1 MSLGKNQE
9 GFTLI
14 ELLIAT
20 LIMALGFIAF
30 AEMQFLSL
38 LLKQRAELGSTATN
52 AIQFISDRDMAEVKR
67 IYLLNSNTR
76 MDFQAGRLTILD
88 LPLPY
93 CDGGATSVCGAC
105 PCDPLEAITPNPD
118 NGVTKTTCAAIDRHN
133 LDPNNITFRTTKA
146 DCQTDGD
153 TILAANRSVLYIV
166 KKAETEVDDIIIPNT
181 VEVKLTYA
189 IKTSPQFDD
198 TDITSVLIRDSIA
211 SQSFGVTAHVDN
223 YSDLIPGPGWDEVR
237 IPHVP

>member
-20 LIMALGFIAF
+20 LIMSIGFIAF

-38 LLKQRAELGSTATN
+38 LQKQRAELGSTATN
-52 AIQFISDRDMAEVKR
+52 AIQFISDRDMAEAKR

-76 MDFQAGRLTILD
+76 MDAQAGRTLD
-88 LPLPY
+88 LSY
-93 CDGGATSVCGAC
+93 CDGGGTSVCDAC
-105 PCDPLEAITPNPD
+105 PCDPLEALTPNPD
-118 NGVTKTTCAAIDRHN
+118 DGVNETTCAAVTSHN
-133 LDPNNITFRTTKA
+133 FDPTNITFRNTKA
-146 DCQTDGD
+146 LCQAD
-153 TILAANRSVLYIV
+153 AAALPANSSPIYIV
-166 KKAETEVDDIIIPNT
+166 KEAETIVVDNPAPAPDGVSVT
-181 VEVKLTYA
+181 LTYA

-198 TDITSVLIRDSIA
+198 TDIISVLIRDSIA

-223 YSDLIPGPGWDEVR
+223 YSDLIAGWNLVR

>member
-14 ELLIAT
+14 ELLVAT

-76 MDFQAGRLTILD
+76 MDAQAGRVLD
-88 LPLPY
+88 LSY
-93 CDGGATSVCGAC
+93 CDGSATSVCGAC

-118 NGVTKTTCAAIDRHN
+118 DGVNETTCAAVTSHN
-133 LDPNNITFRTTKA
+133 FDPTNITFRNTKA
-146 DCQTDGD
+146 LCQAD
-153 TILAANRSVLYIV
+153 AAALPPNSSPLYIV
-166 KKAETEVDDIIIPNT
+166 KEAMTDIDAAVIPSI
-181 VEVKLTYA
+181 VEVQITYA

-211 SQSFGVTAHVDN
+211 SQSFEVTAHVDN
-223 YSDLIPGPGWDEVR
+223 YSDLIPGWTTVR

>member
-52 AIQFISDRDMAEVKR
+52 AIQFISDRDMAEAKR

-76 MDFQAGRLTILD
+76 MDANAGRLLD
-88 LPLPY
+88 LSY
-93 CDGGATSVCGAC
+93 CDGSATSVCGAC
-105 PCDPLEAITPNPD
+105 PCDPLEAITPTPD
-118 NGVTKTTCAAIDRHN
+118 DGVNETTCAAVTSHN
-133 LDPNNITFRTTKA
+133 FDPTNITFRNTKA
-146 DCQTDGD
+146 LCQAD
-153 TILAANRSVLYIV
+153 AAALPPNSSPLYIV
-166 KKAETEVDDIIIPNT
+166 KEAMTDIDAAVIPSI
-181 VEVKLTYA
+181 VEVQITYA

-223 YSDLIPGPGWDEVR
+223 YSDLIPGWTTVR

>member
-9 GFTLI
+9 GFSLL

-20 LIMALGFIAF
+20 LIMALGFMAF
-30 AEMQFLSL
+30 AEVQFLSL
-38 LLKQRAELGSTATN
+38 LQKQRAELGSTATN

-76 MDFQAGRLTILD
+76 MDAQAGRALD
-88 LPLPY
+88 LSY
-93 CDGGATSVCGAC
+93 CDGSATSVCGVC
-105 PCDPLEAITPNPD
+105 PCDPLEALTPNPG
-118 NGVTKTTCAAIDRHN
+118 NGVDETTCAVVTSHN
-133 LDPNNITFRTTKA
+133 FDPNNITFRNTKA
-146 DCQTDGD
+146 LC
-153 TILAANRSVLYIV
+153 LADAAALPANSSPIYIV
-166 KKAETEVDDIIIPNT
+166 KKAETIVVDNPAPAPDGVT
-181 VEVKLTYA
+181 VTLTYA

-211 SQSFGVTAHVDN
+211 SQSFGVTAHEDN
-223 YSDLIPGPGWDEVR
+223 YSDLIPGWNLVR

>member
-9 GFTLI
+9 GFSFL

-20 LIMALGFIAF
+20 LIMSIGFIAF

-52 AIQFISDRDMAEVKR
+52 AIQFISDRDIAEVKR

-76 MDFQAGRLTILD
+76 MDAQAGRVLD
-88 LPLPY
+88 LNY
-93 CDGGATSVCGAC
+93 CNGSATSVCDAC
-105 PCDPLEAITPNPD
+105 PCDPLEALTPNPD
-118 NGVTKTTCAAIDRHN
+118 DGVNETTCAAIDRHN
-133 LDPNNITFRTTKA
+133 FDPTNITFRTTKA
-146 DCQTDGD
+146 DCQDDGD

-166 KKAETEVDDIIIPNT
+166 KEATTTVDAAVIPNI
-181 VEVKLTYA
+181 VEVQITYA

-198 TDITSVLIRDSIA
+198 TDIISVLIRDSIA

-223 YSDLIPGPGWDEVR
+223 YSDLIPGWDPVR

>member
-20 LIMALGFIAF
+20 LIMSIGFIAF

-38 LLKQRAELGSTATN
+38 LQKQRAELGSTATN
-52 AIQFISDRDMAEVKR
+52 AIQFISDRDMAEAKR

-76 MDFQAGRLTILD
+76 MDANAGRLLD
-88 LPLPY
+88 LSY
-93 CDGGATSVCGAC
+93 CDGSATSVCGAC

-118 NGVTKTTCAAIDRHN
+118 NGVTETTCAAIDRHN
-133 LDPNNITFRTTKA
+133 FDPTNITFRTTKA
-146 DCQTDGD
+146 DCQDDGD

-166 KKAETEVDDIIIPNT
+166 KKAETDVDAAVIPNI
-181 VEVKLTYA
+181 VEVQITYA

-198 TDITSVLIRDSIA
+198 TDIISVLIRDSIA

-223 YSDLIPGPGWDEVR
+223 YSDLIPGWDPVR

>member
-20 LIMALGFIAF
+20 LIMSIGFIAF

-52 AIQFISDRDMAEVKR
+52 AIQFISDRDIAEVKR

-76 MDFQAGRLTILD
+76 MDAQAGRALD
-88 LPLPY
+88 LSY
-93 CDGGATSVCGAC
+93 CDGTSANPVCGVC

-118 NGVTKTTCAAIDRHN
+118 NLPETTCAAIDRHN
-133 LDPNNITFRTTKA
+133 FDPTNITFRTTKA
-146 DCQTDGD
+146 LCLTD
-153 TILAANRSVLYIV
+153 AAALPANSSPLYVV
-166 KKAETEVDDIIIPNT
+166 KKAEPPEIVIPNI
-181 VEVKLTYA
+181 VEVQITYA

-211 SQSFGVTAHVDN
+211 SQSFEVTAHVDN
-223 YSDLIPGPGWDEVR
+223 YSDLIAGWTTVR

>member
-76 MDFQAGRLTILD
+76 MDAQAGRVLD
-88 LPLPY
+88 LSY
-93 CDGGATSVCGAC
+93 CDGSATSVCGAC

-118 NGVTKTTCAAIDRHN
+118 DGVNETTCAAIDRQHF
-133 LDPNNITFRTTKA
+133 DPTNITFRNTKA
-146 DCQTDGD
+146 LCQED
-153 TILAANRSVLYIV
+153 AAGPPAISSPLYIV
-166 KKAETEVDDIIIPNT
+166 KKAETEVDEIVIPNI

-223 YSDLIPGPGWDEVR
+223 YSDLIPEPGWDEVR

>member
-9 GFTLI
+9 GFSLL

-20 LIMALGFIAF
+20 LIMALGFMGF

-38 LLKQRAELGSTATN
+38 LQKQRAELGSTATN
-52 AIQFISDRDMAEVKR
+52 AIQFISDRDIAEVKR

-76 MDFQAGRLTILD
+76 MDAQAGRVLD
-88 LPLPY
+88 LSY

-118 NGVTKTTCAAIDRHN
+118 NLPETTCAAIDRHN
-133 LDPNNITFRTTKA
+133 FDPTNITFRTTKA
-146 DCQTDGD
+146 LCLTD
-153 TILAANRSVLYIV
+153 AAALPANSSPLYVV
-166 KKAETEVDDIIIPNT
+166 KKAEPPEIVIPNI
-181 VEVKLTYA
+181 VEVQITYA

-211 SQSFGVTAHVDN
+211 SQSFGVTAHEDD
-223 YSDLIPGPGWDEVR
+223 YSDLIPGWNLVR

>member
-9 GFTLI
+9 GFSLI

-20 LIMALGFIAF
+20 LIMALGFMAF

-38 LLKQRAELGSTATN
+38 LQKQRAELGSTATN

-76 MDFQAGRLTILD
+76 LDAQAGRALELS
-88 LPLPY
+88 Y
-93 CDGGATSVCGAC
+93 CDGSANSVCGAC

-118 NGVTKTTCAAIDRHN
+118 NGVTETTCAAIDRQHF
-133 LDPNNITFRTTKA
+133 DPTNITFRNTKA
-146 DCQTDGD
+146 LC
-153 TILAANRSVLYIV
+153 LADAAALPANSSPIYIV
-166 KKAETEVDDIIIPNT
+166 KEAETIVVDNPAPAPDG
-181 VEVKLTYA
+181 VSVALTYA

-211 SQSFGVTAHVDN
+211 SQSFEVTAHEDN
-223 YSDLIPGPGWDEVR
+223 YSDLIPGWNLVR

>member
-76 MDFQAGRLTILD
+76 MDAQAGRVLD
-88 LPLPY
+88 LSY
-93 CDGGATSVCGAC
+93 CDGSATSVCGAC

-118 NGVTKTTCAAIDRHN
+118 DGVNETTCAAVTSHN
-133 LDPNNITFRTTKA
+133 FDPTNITFRNTKA
-146 DCQTDGD
+146 LCQAD
-153 TILAANRSVLYIV
+153 AAALPPNSSPLYIV
-166 KKAETEVDDIIIPNT
+166 KEAMTDIDAAVIPSI
-181 VEVKLTYA
+181 VEVQITYA

-211 SQSFGVTAHVDN
+211 SQSFEVTAHVDN
-223 YSDLIPGPGWDEVR
+223 YSDLIPGWTTVR

>member
-9 GFTLI
+9 GFSLL

-20 LIMALGFIAF
+20 LIMALGFMGF

-38 LLKQRAELGSTATN
+38 LQKQRAELGSTATN
-52 AIQFISDRDMAEVKR
+52 AIQFISDRDMAEAKR

-76 MDFQAGRLTILD
+76 MDANAGRLLD
-88 LPLPY
+88 LSY
-93 CDGGATSVCGAC
+93 CDGSATSVCGAC

-118 NGVTKTTCAAIDRHN
+118 NGVTETTCAAIDRHN
-133 LDPNNITFRTTKA
+133 LDPNNITFRNTKA
-146 DCQTDGD
+146 DCQDDGD

-166 KKAETEVDDIIIPNT
+166 KEATTTVDAAVIPNI
-181 VEVKLTYA
+181 VEVQITYA

-198 TDITSVLIRDSIA
+198 TDIISVLIRDSIA
-211 SQSFGVTAHVDN
+211 SQSFGVTAHVD
-223 YSDLIPGPGWDEVR
+223 DLFYFRFG
-237 IPHVP
+237 

>member
-20 LIMALGFIAF
+20 LIMSIGFIAF

-38 LLKQRAELGSTATN
+38 LQKQRAELGSTATN
-52 AIQFISDRDMAEVKR
+52 AIQFISDRDIAEVKR

-76 MDFQAGRLTILD
+76 MDAQAGRALD
-88 LPLPY
+88 LSY
-93 CDGGATSVCGAC
+93 CDGSATSVCGVC

-118 NGVTKTTCAAIDRHN
+118 NGVTETTCAAIDRHN
-133 LDPNNITFRTTKA
+133 FDPTNITFRTTKA
-146 DCQTDGD
+146 DCQDDGD

-166 KKAETEVDDIIIPNT
+166 KKAETDVDAAVIPNI
-181 VEVKLTYA
+181 VEVQITYA

-198 TDITSVLIRDSIA
+198 TDIISVLIRDSIA

-223 YSDLIPGPGWDEVR
+223 YSDLIPGWDPVR

>member
-20 LIMALGFIAF
+20 LIMSIGFIAF

-38 LLKQRAELGSTATN
+38 LQKQRAELGSTATN
-52 AIQFISDRDMAEVKR
+52 AIQFISDRDMAEAKR

-76 MDFQAGRLTILD
+76 MDANAGRLLD
-88 LPLPY
+88 LSY
-93 CDGGATSVCGAC
+93 CDGSATSVCGVC

-118 NGVTKTTCAAIDRHN
+118 NGVTETTCAAIDRHN
-133 LDPNNITFRTTKA
+133 LDPNNITFRNTKA
-146 DCQTDGD
+146 DCQDDGD

-166 KKAETEVDDIIIPNT
+166 KEATTTVDAAVIPNI
-181 VEVKLTYA
+181 VEVQITYA

-198 TDITSVLIRDSIA
+198 TDIISVLIRDSIA

-223 YSDLIPGPGWDEVR
+223 YSDLIPGWDPVR

>member
-20 LIMALGFIAF
+20 LIMSIGFIAF

-38 LLKQRAELGSTATN
+38 LQKQRAELGSTATN
-52 AIQFISDRDMAEVKR
+52 AIQFISDRDMAEAKR

-76 MDFQAGRLTILD
+76 MDANAGRLLD
-88 LPLPY
+88 LSY
-93 CDGGATSVCGAC
+93 CDGSATSVCGVC

-118 NGVTKTTCAAIDRHN
+118 NLPETTCAAIDRHN
-133 LDPNNITFRTTKA
+133 FDPTNITFRTTKA
-146 DCQTDGD
+146 LCLTD
-153 TILAANRSVLYIV
+153 AAALPANSSPLYVV
-166 KKAETEVDDIIIPNT
+166 KKAEPPEIVIPNI
-181 VEVKLTYA
+181 VEVQITYA

-211 SQSFGVTAHVDN
+211 SQSFGFTAHVDN
-223 YSDLIPGPGWDEVR
+223 YSDLIPGWTTVR

>member
-9 GFTLI
+9 GFSLL

-20 LIMALGFIAF
+20 LIMALGFMGF

-38 LLKQRAELGSTATN
+38 LQKQRAELGSTATN
-52 AIQFISDRDMAEVKR
+52 AIQFISDRDIAEVKR

-76 MDFQAGRLTILD
+76 MDAQAGRALD
-88 LPLPY
+88 LSY

-118 NGVTKTTCAAIDRHN
+118 NLPETTCAALDRHN
-133 LDPNNITFRTTKA
+133 FDPTNITFRTTKA
-146 DCQTDGD
+146 LCLTD
-153 TILAANRSVLYIV
+153 AAALPANSSPIYIV
-166 KKAETEVDDIIIPNT
+166 KEATTDVDAAVIPNI
-181 VEVKLTYA
+181 VEVQITYA

-211 SQSFGVTAHVDN
+211 SQSFGVTAHVDD
-223 YSDLIPGPGWDEVR
+223 YSDLIPGWTTVR

>member
-20 LIMALGFIAF
+20 LIMALGFMAF

-76 MDFQAGRLTILD
+76 LDAQAGRALD
-88 LPLPY
+88 LSY
-93 CDGGATSVCGAC
+93 CDGSSATSVCGVC

-118 NGVTKTTCAAIDRHN
+118 NGVTETTCAAIDRQHF
-133 LDPNNITFRTTKA
+133 DPTNITFRNTKA
-146 DCQTDGD
+146 LCQAD
-153 TILAANRSVLYIV
+153 AAGPPAISSPLYIV
-166 KKAETEVDDIIIPNT
+166 KKAETEVDDIVIPNI

-223 YSDLIPGPGWDEVR
+223 YSDLIPGWTTVR

>member
-9 GFTLI
+9 GFSLL
-14 ELLIAT
+14 ELLIAA
-20 LIMALGFIAF
+20 LIMALGFMAA

-38 LLKQRAELGSTATN
+38 LQKQRAELGSTATN

-76 MDFQAGRLTILD
+76 LDAQAGRALELS
-88 LPLPY
+88 Y
-93 CDGGATSVCGAC
+93 CDGGATSVCDAC

-118 NGVTKTTCAAIDRHN
+118 NGVTETTCAAIDRHN
-133 LDPNNITFRTTKA
+133 LDPTNITFRTTKPE
-146 DCQTDGD
+146 CQDDGD
-153 TILAANRSVLYIV
+153 TILAANSSPLYIV
-166 KKAETEVDDIIIPNT
+166 KKAETNVVDPAVIPNI

-211 SQSFGVTAHVDN
+211 SQSF
-223 YSDLIPGPGWDEVR
+223 
-237 IPHVP
+237 

>member
-1 MSLGKNQE
+1 MSIGKNQE

-20 LIMALGFIAF
+20 LLMALGFMAY

-38 LLKQRAELGSTATN
+38 LQKQRAELGSTATN
-52 AIQFISDRDMAEVKR
+52 AIQFISDRDIAEVKR

-76 MDFQAGRLTILD
+76 LDAQAGRTLD
-88 LPLPY
+88 LSY
-93 CDGGATSVCGAC
+93 CDGSATSVCGTC

-118 NGVTKTTCAAIDRHN
+118 DGVDETTCAAIDRQN
-133 LDPNNITFRTTKA
+133 FDPTNITFRTTKA
-146 DCQTDGD
+146 LCQAD
-153 TILAANRSVLYIV
+153 AAGPPAITSPLYIV
-166 KKAETEVDDIIIPNT
+166 KEAKTDVDAAVIPNI
-181 VEVKLTYA
+181 VEVQITYA

-211 SQSFGVTAHVDN
+211 SQSFEVTAHVDN
-223 YSDLIPGPGWDEVR
+223 YSDLIPGWNLVR

>member
-9 GFTLI
+9 GFSLL

-20 LIMALGFIAF
+20 LIMALGFMGF

-38 LLKQRAELGSTATN
+38 LQKQRAELGSTATN
-52 AIQFISDRDMAEVKR
+52 AIQFISDRDIAEVKR

-76 MDFQAGRLTILD
+76 MDAQAGRALD
-88 LPLPY
+88 LSY

-118 NGVTKTTCAAIDRHN
+118 NLPETTCAAIDRHN
-133 LDPNNITFRTTKA
+133 FDPTNITFRTTKA
-146 DCQTDGD
+146 LCLTD
-153 TILAANRSVLYIV
+153 AAALPANSSPLYVV
-166 KKAETEVDDIIIPNT
+166 KKAEPPEIVIPNI
-181 VEVKLTYA
+181 VEVQITYA

-198 TDITSVLIRDSIA
+198 TDIISVLIRDSIA
-211 SQSFGVTAHVDN
+211 SQSFGVTAHEDD
-223 YSDLIPGPGWDEVR
+223 YSDLIPGWNLVR

>member
-52 AIQFISDRDMAEVKR
+52 AIQFISDRDMAEAKR

-76 MDFQAGRLTILD
+76 MDAQAGRARD
-88 LPLPY
+88 LSY
-93 CDGGATSVCGAC
+93 CDGSATSVCGVC

-118 NGVTKTTCAAIDRHN
+118 NGVTETTCAAIDRHN
-133 LDPNNITFRTTKA
+133 FDPTNITFRTTKA

-166 KKAETEVDDIIIPNT
+166 KKAETDVDAAVIPNI
-181 VEVKLTYA
+181 VEVQITYA

-211 SQSFGVTAHVDN
+211 SQSFEVTAHVDN
-223 YSDLIPGPGWDEVR
+223 YSDLIPGWTTVR

>member
-20 LIMALGFIAF
+20 LIMALGFMAF

-38 LLKQRAELGSTATN
+38 LQKQRSELGSTATN

-76 MDFQAGRLTILD
+76 MDAQAGRALD
-88 LPLPY
+88 LGYCGDPLS
-93 CDGGATSVCGAC
+93 ANSVCGAC
-105 PCDPLEAITPNPD
+105 PCDPLEALTPNPD
-118 NGVTKTTCAAIDRHN
+118 DDVDETTCAAIDRQHF
-133 LDPNNITFRTTKA
+133 DPTNITFRDTKA
-146 DCQTDGD
+146 KCQAD
-153 TILAANRSVLYIV
+153 AAALPANSSPLYIV
-166 KKAETEVDDIIIPNT
+166 KKAETDVDAAVIPNI

-198 TDITSVLIRDSIA
+198 TPIKSVLIRDSIA

-223 YSDLIPGPGWDEVR
+223 YSDLIPGWTTVR

>member
-1 MSLGKNQE
+1 MIGTKNQE

-14 ELLIAT
+14 ELLVAT
-20 LIMALGFIAF
+20 LIMAIGFMAF

-52 AIQFISDRDMAEVKR
+52 AIQFISDRDIAEVKR
-67 IYLLNSNTR
+67 VYLLNSNAR
-76 MDFQAGRLTILD
+76 MDFQAGRLTSAD

-93 CDGGATSVCGAC
+93 CDGSANSVCGAC
-105 PCDPLEAITPNPD
+105 PCDPLEALTPNPD
-118 NGVTKTTCAAIDRHN
+118 DGVDETTCAAIDRQHF
-133 LDPNNITFRTTKA
+133 DPTNITFRNTKA
-146 DCQTDGD
+146 LC
-153 TILAANRSVLYIV
+153 LADAAALPANISPLYIV
-166 KKAETEVDDIIIPNT
+166 KEATTSVIDNPAPTADGVT
-181 VEVKLTYA
+181 VTLTYA

-211 SQSFGVTAHVDN
+211 SQSFEVTAHEDN
-223 YSDLIPGPGWDEVR
+223 YSDLIAGWNLVR

>member
-9 GFTLI
+9 GFSLL

-20 LIMALGFIAF
+20 LIMALGFMGF

-38 LLKQRAELGSTATN
+38 LQKQRAELGSTATN
-52 AIQFISDRDMAEVKR
+52 AIQFISDRDMAEAKR

-76 MDFQAGRLTILD
+76 MDANAGRLLD
-88 LPLPY
+88 LSY
-93 CDGGATSVCGAC
+93 CDGSATSVCGAC

-118 NGVTKTTCAAIDRHN
+118 NGVTETTCAAIERHN

-166 KKAETEVDDIIIPNT
+166 KKAETDVDAAVIPNI
-181 VEVKLTYA
+181 VEVQITYA

-223 YSDLIPGPGWDEVR
+223 YSDLILGWNLVR

>member
-20 LIMALGFIAF
+20 LIMALGFMAF

-52 AIQFISDRDMAEVKR
+52 AIQFISDRDIAEVKR

-76 MDFQAGRLTILD
+76 MDAQAGRVLD
-88 LPLPY
+88 LNY
-93 CDGGATSVCGAC
+93 CNGSATSVCDAC
-105 PCDPLEAITPNPD
+105 PCDPLEALTPNPD
-118 NGVTKTTCAAIDRHN
+118 DGVNETTCAAIDRQHF
-133 LDPNNITFRTTKA
+133 DPTNITFRNTKA
-146 DCQTDGD
+146 LCQAD
-153 TILAANRSVLYIV
+153 AAGPPAISSPLYIV
-166 KKAETEVDDIIIPNT
+166 KKAETEVDDIVIPNI

-223 YSDLIPGPGWDEVR
+223 YSDLIPEPGWDEVR

>member
-20 LIMALGFIAF
+20 LIMSIGFIAF

-38 LLKQRAELGSTATN
+38 LQKQRAELGSTATN
-52 AIQFISDRDMAEVKR
+52 AIQFISDRDMAEAKR
-67 IYLLNSNTR
+67 IYLLNSKTR
-76 MDFQAGRLTILD
+76 MDAQAGRLPLD
-88 LPLPY
+88 FAY
-93 CDGGATSVCGAC
+93 CDGSSANSVCGAC

-118 NGVTKTTCAAIDRHN
+118 NGVTETTCAAIDRHN
-133 LDPNNITFRTTKA
+133 LDPNNITFRNTKA
-146 DCQTDGD
+146 DCQDDGD

-166 KKAETEVDDIIIPNT
+166 KEATTTVDAAVIPNI
-181 VEVKLTYA
+181 VEVQITYA

-198 TDITSVLIRDSIA
+198 TDIISVLIRDSIA

-223 YSDLIPGPGWDEVR
+223 YSDLIPGWDPVR

>member
-20 LIMALGFIAF
+20 LIMSIGFIAF

-38 LLKQRAELGSTATN
+38 LQKQRAELGSTATN
-52 AIQFISDRDMAEVKR
+52 AIQFISDRDMAEAKR

-76 MDFQAGRLTILD
+76 MDANAGRLLD
-88 LPLPY
+88 LSY
-93 CDGGATSVCGAC
+93 CDGSATSVCGAC

-118 NGVTKTTCAAIDRHN
+118 NGVTETTCAAIDRQHF
-133 LDPNNITFRTTKA
+133 DPTNITFRNTKA
-146 DCQTDGD
+146 LCQAD
-153 TILAANRSVLYIV
+153 AAGPPAISSPLYIV
-166 KKAETEVDDIIIPNT
+166 KKAETEVDDIVIPNI

-223 YSDLIPGPGWDEVR
+223 YSDLILGWNLVR

>member
-20 LIMALGFIAF
+20 LIMSIGFIAF

-38 LLKQRAELGSTATN
+38 LQKQRAELGSTATN

-76 MDFQAGRLTILD
+76 MDAQAGRVLD
-88 LPLPY
+88 LSY
-93 CDGGATSVCGAC
+93 CDGSATSVCGAC

-118 NGVTKTTCAAIDRHN
+118 DGVNETTCAAVTSHN
-133 LDPNNITFRTTKA
+133 FDPTNITFRNTKA
-146 DCQTDGD
+146 LCQAD
-153 TILAANRSVLYIV
+153 AAALPPNSSPLYIV
-166 KKAETEVDDIIIPNT
+166 KEAMTDIDAAVIPSI
-181 VEVKLTYA
+181 VEVQITYA

-211 SQSFGVTAHVDN
+211 SQSFEVTAHVDN
-223 YSDLIPGPGWDEVR
+223 YSDLIPGWTTVR

>member
-20 LIMALGFIAF
+20 LIMALGFMAF

-76 MDFQAGRLTILD
+76 MDAQAGRGLGLR
-88 LPLPY
+88 Y
-93 CDGGATSVCGAC
+93 CDGSATSVFGAW
-105 PCDPLEAITPNPD
+105 PFGPFGGITPKPD
-118 NGVTKTTCAAIDRHN
+118 HGGNETK
-133 LDPNNITFRTTKA
+133 
-146 DCQTDGD
+146 G
-153 TILAANRSVLYIV
+153 
-166 KKAETEVDDIIIPNT
+166 
-181 VEVKLTYA
+181 
-189 IKTSPQFDD
+189 
-198 TDITSVLIRDSIA
+198 
-211 SQSFGVTAHVDN
+211 
-223 YSDLIPGPGWDEVR
+223 
-237 IPHVP
+237 

>member
-20 LIMALGFIAF
+20 LIMALGFMAF

-76 MDFQAGRLTILD
+76 MDAQAGRTFGLSCCEGS
-88 LPLPY
+88 PN
-93 CDGGATSVCGAC
+93 SVCGAC

-118 NGVTKTTCAAIDRHN
+118 NGVTETTCAAIDRQHF
-133 LDPNNITFRTTKA
+133 DPTNIPFRNTKA
-146 DCQTDGD
+146 LC
-153 TILAANRSVLYIV
+153 LADAAALPANSSAIYIV
-166 KKAETEVDDIIIPNT
+166 KEAETIVVDNPAPAPDGVT
-181 VEVKLTYA
+181 VTLTYA

-198 TDITSVLIRDSIA
+198 TDIASVLIRDSIA
-211 SQSFGVTAHVDN
+211 SQSFEITAH
-223 YSDLIPGPGWDEVR
+223 E
-237 IPHVP
+237 

>member
-76 MDFQAGRLTILD
+76 MDAQAGRVLD
-88 LPLPY
+88 LSY
-93 CDGGATSVCGAC
+93 CDGSANSVCPNA

-118 NGVTKTTCAAIDRHN
+118 NGVTETTCAAIDRQHF
-133 LDPNNITFRTTKA
+133 DPTNITFRNSKA
-146 DCQTDGD
+146 LCQAD
-153 TILAANRSVLYIV
+153 AAGPPAISSPLYIV

-223 YSDLIPGPGWDEVR
+223 YSDLIPEPGWDEVR